1 MTFPRSILFVPA
13 NRTAMFDRAWE
24 SDAQA
29 IVFDLEDSVPADQKA
44 AGRDAVASLRLP
56 DGWSRPVFVRL
67 NSCGTDAFDADI
79 RAAASAP
86 VSGVILPKV
95 ERAGD
100 VRTAD
105 NALHLRERRE
115 QPLALILLVETP
127 AGVLRLAEL
136 VDAGVDRV
144 AAFAFGGEDYRAGIG
159 VDALDP
165 ALADFARASIVNAA
179 AAARVP
185 AIDAPDLH
193 VPDLVRLRAA
203 SRHAKA
209 LGFHAKF
216 AIHPSQ
222 LSVIHEEL
230 AGVEDRAWATR
241 VVEVYQRAVGE
252 GKGSVAL
259 DGRMIDE
266 ATMKRARDILKA

>member
-13 NRTAMFDRAWE
+13 NRTSMYDRAFE
-24 SDAQA
+24 SEAQA
-29 IVFDLEDSVPADQKA
+29 IVFDLEDSVPADEKA
-44 AGRDAVASLRLP
+44 AGRRAVASLLPP
-56 DGWSRPVFVRL
+56 DGWTRPIYVRL
-67 NSCGTDAFDADI
+67 NSCGTDAFDADV

-86 VSGVILPKV
+86 IAGVILPKV

-105 NALHLRERRE
+105 NVLRLRERPE
-115 QPLALILLVETP
+115 QPLALILLIETP

-136 VDAGVDRV
+136 VDCGVPRV
-144 AAFAFGGEDYRAGIG
+144 SALAFGAEDYRAGIG

-179 AAARVP
+179 AAVRIP
-185 AIDAPDLH
+185 AIDAPDLQMS
-193 VPDLVRLRAA
+193 DLVRLRAA
-203 SRHAKA
+203 TRHAKA
-209 LGFHAKF
+209 LGYHAKF

-230 AGVEDRAWATR
+230 AGIEDRAWATR
-241 VVEVYQRAVGE
+241 ALEAYERAVGE
-252 GKGSVAL
+252 GKGAVAM

-266 ATMKRARDILKA
+266 ATVKRARGILGK